1 MEFVK
6 SITKLFAVL
15 ICAHSKQWH
24 LVTPQLK
31 LTLAQFNAVLF
42 AFFGVTGNPEIEER
56 ASLLIQKVCLMLA
69 IAFTGTKTMGAF
81 NGGAQHLNNTL

>member
-6 SITKLFAVL
+6 SITKLFAVF
-15 ICAHSKQWH
+15 ICAQEAVAFSY
-24 LVTPQLK
+24 T
-31 LTLAQFNAVLF
+31 TAETSLAQFNAALF

-69 IAFTGTKTMGAF
+69 IAFTETKTMGAF